1 MRCKKIFLV
10 ALVVAMT
17 WLQQSSVARGDQR
30 ASTEVF
36 ARKNLVAW
44 CIVPFDAKKRTP
56 QQRAEMLEK
65 MGIRRFAYDWRS
77 EHLPTFE
84 EELGALKRHNIE
96 LTAVWFPAELNADAR
111 VLLEGIKRHD
121 LRPQLWV
128 TTQINPQAEAGKNVA
143 LTAGMIR
150 PIAVEAGK
158 LKCSVAL
165 YNHGGWFGEPEN
177 QIAIIELLKKEG
189 IGNVG
194 MVYNLHH
201 GHEHVERFAEL
212 LGKMKPHLLALN
224 LNGMVKNGEK
234 VGKKIMPI
242 GQGEMDLG
250 LLKTICDSGYT
261 GPIGILN
268 HTDEDAEGRL
278 IDNLEGLEWMVAQ
291 LDGKAP
297 GAAPRPRTYRP

>member
-1 MRCKKIFLV
+1 MRFKKFFVV
-10 ALVVAMT
+10 ALAVTVVV
-17 WLQQSSVARGDQR
+17 LQESSVVRADQR
-30 ASTEVF
+30 PTTEVF

-65 MGIRRFAYDWRS
+65 LGIRRFAYDWRA

-84 EELGALKRHNIE
+84 EELGVLKRHNIE

-111 VLLEGIKRHD
+111 VLLEGIRKHD

-128 TTQINPQAEAGKNVA
+128 TTQINPQADQGKNVA
-143 LTAGMIR
+143 LAAAMIR
-150 PIAVEAGK
+150 PIAMEAGK

-189 IGNVG
+189 ISNVG

-201 GHEHVERFAEL
+201 GHEHVGRFAEL
-212 LGKMKPHLLALN
+212 LGKMKPYLLALN

-234 VGKKIMPI
+234 VGKKIVPI
-242 GQGEMDLG
+242 GQGELDLQ
-250 LLKTICDSGYT
+250 LLKTICDSGYS

-278 IDNLEGLEWMVAQ
+278 MDNLEGLEWVVAQ

-297 GAAPRPRTYRP
+297 GTAPMPRTYRP